1 MLSFSLKRNGI
12 ALRAFEPA
20 DVHALFAHLNDPAL
34 EGRRYLP
41 DGFPDLAPLSAR
53 HVEGILEHWQKES
66 ESWTLAAVDTS
77 SGALLGHVRADWE
90 WDPHCPSACVVIAPP
105 QQRRGIG
112 SAVLAVALAFL
123 FEETPAHVV
132 SGWMSS
138 WNEPAIAFARRNG
151 FSEAGRRP
159 RGGVHAGA
167 FYSEVAFDLLRAE
180 WLMRNETHHVA

>member
-1 MLSFSLKRNGI
+1 MLPFSLKRDGI
-12 ALRAFEPA
+12 ALRAFEPT
-20 DVHALFAHLNDPAL
+20 DVHALYAYLNDPAL

-66 ESWTLAAVDTS
+66 ESWTLAVVDTT

-90 WDPHCPSACVVIAPP
+90 WDPHCPSACVVIAPA

-132 SGWMSS
+132 SGWVAS
-138 WNEPAIAFARRNG
+138 WNEPALAFALHNR
-151 FSEAGRRP
+151 FSEAGRQP
-159 RGGVHAGA
+159 RGGLHAGS
-167 FYSEVAFDLLRAE
+167 FYSHVALDLLRGE
-180 WLMRNETHHVA
+180 WTAMRERRYVA